1 MFAVYGKSL
10 QKERTRKRRSCKYEI
25 SDETAMLAFKK
36 DTGAYQIS
44 PEFSSEERCL
54 EFIELAK
61 SYPEVRCL
69 YIANLKPL
77 TDKEGYAI
85 NNEKTGKPKMK
96 YSRFKDIPTQ

>member
-10 QKERTRKRRSCKYEI
+10 QKERTRKRRGRKYEI

-69 YIANLKPL
+69 YIAKL
-77 TDKEGYAI
+77 DRV
-85 NNEKTGKPKMK
+85 KTKKAKSLSMK
-96 YSRFKDIPTQ
+96 K

>member
-10 QKERTRKRRSCKYEI
+10 QKEKTRKRRSCKYEI

-61 SYPEVRCL
+61 LYPEVRCL
-69 YIANLKPL
+69 YIAKLDRVK
-77 TDKEGYAI
+77 
-85 NNEKTGKPKMK
+85 NEKGQVIIDEKKSRPKMK
-96 YSRFKDIPTQ
+96 YFKFKDIPTQ

>member
-10 QKERTRKRRSCKYEI
+10 QKERTRKRRDCKYEI

-61 SYPEVRCL
+61 SYKTLRCL
-69 YIANLKPL
+69 YIARLDGARNK
-77 TDKEGYAI
+77 KGEAI
-85 NNEKTGKPKMK
+85 INKKTGKPKMK
-96 YSRFKDIPTQ
+96 YFKFKDIPTQ

>member
-10 QKERTRKRRSCKYEI
+10 QKERTRKRRGCKYEI

-36 DTGAYQIS
+36 DTGAYKIS

-54 EFIELAK
+54 EFIKLAK

-69 YIANLKPL
+69 YIARLDRVKNEK
-77 TDKEGYAI
+77 GQVI
-85 NNEKTGKPKMK
+85 INEKTDKPKMK
-96 YSRFKDIPTQ
+96 YFRFKDIPTQ

>member
-10 QKERTRKRRSCKYEI
+10 QKERTRKRRSRKYEI

-36 DTGAYQIS
+36 DSGAYQIS
-44 PEFSSEERCL
+44 PQFSSEERCL

-69 YIANLKPL
+69 YIAKLDRVKNEK
-77 TDKEGYAI
+77 GQVI
-85 NNEKTGKPKMK
+85 INEKTDKPKMK
-96 YSRFKDIPTQ
+96 YFRFKGIPTQ

>member
-10 QKERTRKRRSCKYEI
+10 QKERTRKRRSRKYEI

-44 PEFSSEERCL
+44 PDYSSEKQCL

-69 YIANLKPL
+69 YIAKLDRARNK
-77 TDKEGYAI
+77 KGEVI
-85 NNEKTGKPKMK
+85 INEKISRPKMK
-96 YSRFKDIPTQ
+96 YFRFKDIPTQ

>member
-10 QKERTRKRRSCKYEI
+10 QKERTRKYRCCKYKI
-25 SDETAMLAFKK
+25 SDETAMRAFKK

-54 EFIELAK
+54 EFIKLAK

-69 YIANLKPL
+69 YIARLDGARNK
-77 TDKEGYAI
+77 KGEAI
-85 NNEKTGKPKMK
+85 INKKTGKPKMK
-96 YSRFKDIPTQ
+96 YFKFKDIPTQ